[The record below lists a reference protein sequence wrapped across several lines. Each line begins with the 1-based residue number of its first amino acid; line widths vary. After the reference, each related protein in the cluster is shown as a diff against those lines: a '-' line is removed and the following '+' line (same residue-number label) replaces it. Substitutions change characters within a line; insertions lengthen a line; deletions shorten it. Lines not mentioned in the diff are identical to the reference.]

1 MTQDPFDRSV
11 RRHSNADARHLLRIH
26 LSVYVAVNVFLAL
39 VWAITSDGFSVIPWF
54 LFPLGGWGIGI
65 VAHYAMI
72 RPRPTP

>member
-1 MTQDPFDRSV
+1 MIQDPFDRSV
-11 RRHSNADARHLLRIH
+11 RRHSSADARHLFSVH
-26 LSVYVAVNVFLAL
+26 LAVYVAVNVFLAL
-39 VWAITSDGFSVIPWF
+39 IWAITSDGFSVIPWF